1 MNVAA
6 FFDLDKTLLTVN
18 SGRLWMQCE
27 RRDGRLSGWHMAEAA
42 LYFVAYRF
50 GLIDMEYAMGRALKT
65 IRGLEEDVLRRR
77 TRAWFTDEVLKY
89 AAPGARA
96 AIAGHRGQG
105 HRLVLLTSSSP
116 YESEAA
122 AEFFGLEDF
131 LCTRYEVTDGLFTGE
146 AIKPLCYGAGKVEY
160 ARRWAREHDV
170 DLATS
175 YFYSDSITD
184 LPMLQAVGN
193 PRIVAPDPRLKHQAR
208 KNGWPVLDW
217 SAG

>member
-1 MNVAA
+1 MKAAA

-27 RRDGRLSGWHMAEAA
+27 RRAGRLSRWQMTEAA
-42 LYFVAYRF
+42 VYLVAYRF
-50 GLIDMEYAMGRALKT
+50 GLINMERAMRRALKT
-65 IRGLEEDVLRRR
+65 VRGLEEDLLRRR
-77 TRAWFTDEVLKY
+77 TQTWFKDEVEKHE
-89 AAPGARA
+89 APGARA
-96 AIAGHRGQG
+96 AIAEHSEAG

-122 AEFFGLEDF
+122 TEFFGLDDF
-131 LCTRYEVTDGLFTGE
+131 LCTRYQTIDGRLTGE
-146 AIKPLCYGAGKVEY
+146 VIKPMCYGAGKVEH
-160 ARRWAREHDV
+160 AGRWARDHDV
-170 DLATS
+170 DLAIS

-193 PRIVAPDPRLKHQAR
+193 PRIVAPDPRLRRTAR

-217 SAG
+217 GGS